1 MILKNDIPW
10 PRVLAEAAAIVAGI
24 LMAFAID
31 AWWQERQE
39 RIEEQQILAG
49 LEIEFQSI
57 RDILAEHAR
66 EHRKNVRALEAVLDE
81 VSNGPSENSL
91 EIIEASFLELLSP
104 TTSDVGTGT
113 LEALLS
119 SGRIEIIEN
128 RRLRS
133 LLAGWNGV
141 ISELWDDQ
149 AFHAKSVIDTY
160 IPYFAFAEVPA
171 GAAMRHWYAEWNAPV
186 VTIADTPGGI
196 ERLLADDRFRILVEI
211 RYGYQKHTGQEFDYV
226 MSGVDAILAE
236 IRASRD

>member
-1 MILKNDIPW
+1 MIFKNDIPW
-10 PRVLAEAAAIVAGI
+10 PSILAEGTAIVAGI
-24 LMAFAID
+24 LLAFAID

-49 LEIEFQSI
+49 LENEFLSI
-57 RDILAEHAR
+57 REVLDGHIG
-66 EHRKNVRALEAVLDE
+66 EHRKNVNALEAVLE
-81 VSNGPSENSL
+81 EIERGPSGQSL
-91 EIIEASFLELLSP
+91 DIIEAAFLELLSP

-128 RRLRS
+128 RRLRT

-149 AFHAKSVIDTY
+149 AFHSKVVVDVH
-160 IPYFAFAEVPA
+160 IPYFVDAEVPA
-171 GAAMRHWYAEWNAPV
+171 GVAMRHWYPEWEAPV
-186 VTIADTPGGI
+186 VTIADTPGAI
-196 ERLLADDRFRILVEI
+196 QRLLEDDRFRILVEL
-211 RYGYQKHTGQEFDYV
+211 RYGYQKHTAQEFDFV
-226 MSGVDAILAE
+226 MAGVDEILAE